1 VNTRV
6 AIIVMAGIALV
17 ALLAWLLIG
26 GSAPAPEM
34 DTAVP
39 VVEIPTPTPA
49 PEERIVLLF
58 PAADGML
65 HPELRPVPL
74 PAETEARIRTV
85 MAELLAGPTSGLAPT
100 VPYPAEL
107 RAVFVTD
114 NGRAYVDITAPPE
127 PLEGSHSELMLVYG
141 VVNSILLNT
150 PDLVAVQV
158 LFDGREF
165 TTLTG
170 HLDTSRPLVL
180 NKRLI
185 AAS

>member
-1 VNTRV
+1 
-6 AIIVMAGIALV
+6 
-17 ALLAWLLIG
+17 
-26 GSAPAPEM
+26 
-34 DTAVP
+34 
-39 VVEIPTPTPA
+39 
-49 PEERIVLLF
+49 
-58 PAADGML
+58 
-65 HPELRPVPL
+65 
-74 PAETEARIRTV
+74 
-85 MAELLAGPTSGLAPT
+85 
-100 VPYPAEL
+100 
-107 RAVFVTD
+107 
-114 NGRAYVDITAPPE
+114 
-127 PLEGSHSELMLVYG
+127 